1 MVDII
6 LTLALIALTVVSL
19 LYIAG
24 CDRLQTE
31 DTSNSTGSG
40 PQRVRQGG

>member
-31 DTSNSTGSG
+31 DTTGSTAPA
-40 PQRVRQGG
+40 PQSARQGG